1 MENRKLKNTILKTEI
16 KKLMD
21 DFNIRLG
28 TTRERMIQKTEK
40 KNIPWGPK
48 KTQKWEIQKSMKKY
62 DTWRKGPKY
71 VTRIQKEGNHIRA
84 RKNT

>member
-21 DFNIRLG
+21 DFNIRLS
-28 TTRERMIQKTEK
+28 TTGERMIQKTEK

-48 KTQKWEIQKSMKKY
+48 RHKNGKY
-62 DTWRKGPKY
+62 RK
-71 VTRIQKEGNHIRA
+71 VW
-84 RKNT
+84 KNMTHEEKVQNM